1 VIRYDLGSRRFVPY
15 LSGIS
20 AEGLAFSQDGQW
32 VAYTSYPD
40 GMLWRSKVD
49 GSEPLQLT
57 FRPMRRA
64 FLPRWSPDGKQI
76 AFNAIT
82 PDASWN
88 IFLIPSN
95 GGTPQR
101 IFPSEQTQMDANW
114 SPDGNSLVFGSVF
127 IPNAPIYI
135 IDLRSKHVSPL
146 PGSNGIFSPHWS
158 PDGRQIAGITT
169 ATRTLMLFDFASQKW
184 TELFGHAVG
193 YENWSRDGKYLYFQD
208 FHDHAPGVGYRIVRL
223 RLSDRKIENVGELGS
238 IGGLTTGTFGPWFGL
253 APDDSPLFARDISTT
268 EIYSLEM
275 DWP

>member
-1 VIRYDLGSRRFVPY
+1 
-15 LSGIS
+15 
-20 AEGLAFSQDGQW
+20 
-32 VAYTSYPD
+32 
-40 GMLWRSKVD
+40 
-49 GSEPLQLT
+49 
-57 FRPMRRA
+57 
-64 FLPRWSPDGKQI
+64 LPRLSPDGKQI